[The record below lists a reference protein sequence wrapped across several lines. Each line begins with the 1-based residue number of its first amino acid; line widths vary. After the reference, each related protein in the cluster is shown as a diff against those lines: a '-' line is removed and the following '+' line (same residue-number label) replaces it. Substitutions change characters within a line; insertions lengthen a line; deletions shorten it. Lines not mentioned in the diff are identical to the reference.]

1 MNRKNKIITDVF
13 YPTHGLQKGAQV
25 HYNPSC
31 HTWTVYLAN
40 GLERTLYS
48 IKSYATFMNGG
59 VA

>member
-1 MNRKNKIITDVF
+1 MNKQKNEIVVS
-13 YPTHGLQKGAQV
+13 YPTHGLQAGAQV

-31 HTWTVYLAN
+31 HTWTAYLAN

-48 IKSYATFMNGG
+48 IKSYATFMSGG

>member
-48 IKSYATFMNGG
+48 IKSYATFMIGG

>member
-1 MNRKNKIITDVF
+1 MNKQKSEIVVS
-13 YPTHGLQKGAQV
+13 YPTHGAQAGAQV
-25 HYNPSC
+25 HYNQTS

>member
-1 MNRKNKIITDVF
+1 MNKKNKIITDVF
-13 YPTHGLQKGAQV
+13 YPTHGAQAGAQV
-25 HYNPSC
+25 HYNPSL

-48 IKSYATFMNGG
+48 IKSYATFMTGG

>member
-48 IKSYATFMNGG
+48 IKSYATFMSGG

>member
-1 MNRKNKIITDVF
+1 MNKQKNNIIDVSH
-13 YPTHGLQKGAQV
+13 PTHGLQAGAQV
-25 HYNPSC
+25 HYNQTS

-48 IKSYATFMNGG
+48 IKSYATFMSGG

>member
-1 MNRKNKIITDVF
+1 MNKQKNNIIDVS
-13 YPTHGLQKGAQV
+13 YSTHGAQAGAQV

-48 IKSYATFMNGG
+48 LKSYCNFMNGG

>member
-1 MNRKNKIITDVF
+1 MNRKNKNITDVF
-13 YPTHGLQKGAQV
+13 YPTHGLQAGAQV

-48 IKSYATFMNGG
+48 IKSYATFMSGG

>member
-31 HTWTVYLAN
+31 HTWTAYLAN

-48 IKSYATFMNGG
+48 IKSYATFMIGG

>member
-13 YPTHGLQKGAQV
+13 YPTHGAQAGAQV

-31 HTWTVYLAN
+31 HTWTVYFAN

-48 IKSYATFMNGG
+48 IDSYATFMRGG

>member
-13 YPTHGLQKGAQV
+13 YPTHGAQAGAQV
-25 HYNPSC
+25 HYNPRC

-48 IKSYATFMNGG
+48 IKSYAKFMSGG

>member
-1 MNRKNKIITDVF
+1 MNNTIDVVF
-13 YPTHGLQKGAQV
+13 ATHGAQAGAQI
-25 HYNPSC
+25 HYDPSC

-48 IKSYATFMNGG
+48 IRSYAKFMCGG